1 MAPRD
6 RVMYAQF
13 SRTFD
18 PSWRACYQNLPHIR
32 SSKEETG
39 GERRG
44 TARLTLVQDTVHVGK
59 SFIVNSQL
67 LSDLSA
73 ITGRALELS
82 HSTRDIDILV
92 EKGYVRGG
100 WGFGLWL
107 CVTHLSLDVLLCTA
121 SILHL
126 CAIAVNRYLA
136 VTFPLMYSRERVNSQ
151 KRILGTIIPV
161 WLVSI
166 AICAPLFIQGFIN
179 PEKTLSEDGQACG
192 FFDKTF
198 IIYSSMGSFY
208 VPLAVM
214 IVVDVRAVRKLRGRK
229 ASMATEHR
237 CIGQTLPQPSPT
249 RECVSRSRSSTPP
262 PPPSPSPDKSF
273 LTVQGNGAPP
283 SPGSDYR
290 RRPLRISFHVNR
302 KPGQKLGYGS
312 TVVEAVPDT
321 RQKMLSNKREKR
333 AAKTLVVVFACFI
346 ILWLPFFVMHLANGF
361 CTTCKIPDEL
371 FIAFTW
377 LGYVSSAVNPC
388 IYTCFNK
395 EYRRAFIR
403 IICCG
408 RKRRYSFRTNETS
421 TFRSSLR
428 HS

>member
-1 MAPRD
+1 MALVD
-6 RVMYAQF
+6 SKYQF
-13 SRTFD
+13 LWIDCFLGQMRQE
-18 PSWRACYQNLPHIR
+18 P
-32 SSKEETG
+32 
-39 GERRG
+39 
-44 TARLTLVQDTVHVGK
+44 DTVR
-59 SFIVNSQL
+59 L
-67 LSDLSA
+67 LIEAAVMLHNLIRKHYQAWDIRMLDQEDAQHNLIPRAWRTAA
-73 ITGRALELS
+73 IT
-82 HSTRDIDILV
+82 
-92 EKGYVRGG
+92 VRGG
-100 WGFGLWL
+100 WGFGLAL

-161 WLVSI
+161 WVVSI

-214 IVVDVRAVRKLRGRK
+214 IVVDVRAVRKLRRRK
-229 ASMATEHR
+229 GLAAQRSV
-237 CIGQTLPQPSPT
+237 GQTPPPQPSPT

-262 PPPSPSPDKSF
+262 PPPSPDKTY

-283 SPGSDYR
+283 SPGNDYR
-290 RRPLRISFHVNR
+290 RRPLRISFHMNR
-302 KPGQKLGYGS
+302 KSGQKLGYGS

-361 CTTCKIPDEL
+361 CTTCQIPDEL

-377 LGYVSSAVNPC
+377 LGYVSSAFNPC

-403 IICCG
+403 IICCSK
-408 RKRRYSFRTNETS
+408 KRRHSFRNNETP

>member
-1 MAPRD
+1 M
-6 RVMYAQF
+6 
-13 SRTFD
+13 S
-18 PSWRACYQNLPHIR
+18 
-32 SSKEETG
+32 
-39 GERRG
+39 
-44 TARLTLVQDTVHVGK
+44 
-59 SFIVNSQL
+59 
-67 LSDLSA
+67 LSCLS
-73 ITGRALELS
+73 LC
-82 HSTRDIDILV
+82 HFQ
-92 EKGYVRGG
+92 VRGG
-100 WGFGLWL
+100 WGFGLAL

-161 WLVSI
+161 WVVSV

-214 IVVDVRAVRKLRGRK
+214 IVVDVRAVRKLRRRK
-229 ASMATEHR
+229 GLAAQRSV
-237 CIGQTLPQPSPT
+237 GQTPPPQPSPT

-262 PPPSPSPDKSF
+262 PPPSPDKTY

-283 SPGSDYR
+283 SPGIDYR
-290 RRPLRISFHVNR
+290 RRPLRISFHMNR
-302 KPGQKLGYGS
+302 KSGQKLGYGS

-361 CTTCKIPDEL
+361 CTTCQIPDEL

-377 LGYVSSAVNPC
+377 LGYVSSAFNPC

-403 IICCG
+403 IICCSK
-408 RKRRYSFRTNETS
+408 KRRHSFRNNETP